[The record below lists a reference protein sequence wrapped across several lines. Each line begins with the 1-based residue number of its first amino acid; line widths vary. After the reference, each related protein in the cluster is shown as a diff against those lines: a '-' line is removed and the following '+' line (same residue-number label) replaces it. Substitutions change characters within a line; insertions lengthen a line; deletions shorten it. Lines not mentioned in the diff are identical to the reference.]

1 MSAPRH
7 SFDAPFALGAQIE
20 ARAAHPEVGGRV
32 LLKHGNRTWT
42 YRQFRDESV
51 RTAHFLRRRLG
62 PIDDARPAHVAM
74 LLENHLE
81 LLALYGACG
90 YLGATLF
97 GVNTGLRGE
106 TLAGVVNQSKSR
118 VLVVSERLL
127 PEVERVKGQLAHVAP
142 ENVVVVRELE
152 GSTFGGADLPALV
165 ASEVGPVGT
174 SLDAPASDAGMA
186 TPLMVIYTSGT
197 TGLPKGIINNHMK
210 LLAIGMAVSSN
221 LELGPDDVG
230 YACMPLFHS
239 NAMFLGFMPAFH
251 VGGALALRERFSASA
266 FVPDVLRY
274 GVTYWNYVGEPVH
287 YVLGAIEKQYGG
299 DLGRIAREVTNNP
312 KNRLK
317 YALGNGAA
325 APDIERFTEWMGLED
340 MLELY
345 GSTEAAISTFRR
357 KGDPR
362 GCCGEITDADV
373 KILDEKGRECAPAT
387 LGPDGKITNYADA
400 VGEICR
406 VAPDT
411 GLFQGY
417 FDNPGANHSK
427 YRDGVYHSGDL
438 GHVLIRDGKRYLF
451 FDGRTDDWIRKDG
464 ENFSALQVA
473 RHLQEHPDIVLAA
486 AYGVPC
492 AVSDELVMVALKLR
506 AGATFDP
513 KALFDFCESLVTN
526 GGMDRKWFPDFVRV
540 VDEFEYTQTEKILV
554 RNLKR
559 VHFDRRRLANE
570 PLYWR
575 QRGDATFKP
584 FTAADFEA
592 VRREFVDA
600 EKTDLLDR

>member
-1 MSAPRH
+1 
-7 SFDAPFALGAQIE
+7 
-20 ARAAHPEVGGRV
+20 
-32 LLKHGNRTWT
+32 
-42 YRQFRDESV
+42 
-51 RTAHFLRRRLG
+51 
-62 PIDDARPAHVAM
+62 
-74 LLENHLE
+74 
-81 LLALYGACG
+81 
-90 YLGATLF
+90 
-97 GVNTGLRGE
+97 
-106 TLAGVVNQSKSR
+106 
-118 VLVVSERLL
+118 
-127 PEVERVKGQLAHVAP
+127 
-142 ENVVVVRELE
+142 
-152 GSTFGGADLPALV
+152 
-165 ASEVGPVGT
+165 
-174 SLDAPASDAGMA
+174 
-186 TPLMVIYTSGT
+186 
-197 TGLPKGIINNHMK
+197 MK

-221 LELGPDDVG
+221 LGLGPDDVG

-251 VGGALALRERFSASA
+251 VGGGLALRERFSASA

-287 YVLGAIEKQYGG
+287 YVLGAIEKHYGG
-299 DLGRIAREVTNNP
+299 DEARIEREITNNP
-312 KNRLK
+312 KNRLA

-325 APDIERFTEWMGLED
+325 APDIERFTKWLGLED

-362 GCCGEITDADV
+362 GCCGEITDGDV
-373 KILDEKGRECAPAT
+373 KILTERGQECAPAT
-387 LGPDGKITNYADA
+387 LGPDGKITNYAEA

-406 VAPDT
+406 VAADT

-417 FDNPGANHSK
+417 FDNADANRSK

-438 GHVLIRDGKRYLF
+438 GHVLVRDGKRYLF

-473 RHLQEHPDIVLAA
+473 RHLQEHSDIVLAA

-506 AGATFDP
+506 ARARFDP
-513 KALFDFCESLVTN
+513 QEVFDFCEDLVAN
-526 GGMDRKWFPDFVRV
+526 GGMDRKWFPDFVRI

-559 VHFDRRRLANE
+559 VHFDRRRLPDE

-575 QRGDATFKP
+575 RRGDTAFQP
-584 FTAADFEA
+584 FTAADFAA
-592 VRREFVDA
+592 VREEFVVA
-600 EKTDLLDR
+600 EKADLLDR